1 MKTYYDSG
9 EAAWQASNTML
20 QEYPNYHHSL
30 TAYASLPLRADYTLA
45 DEPHVISIDR
55 PSPLIVRA
63 LDELKMADR
72 STTRVLDLG
81 CGTASQSLFLA
92 ANGYEVTAMDTN
104 ATALDMA
111 HETARSLGI
120 PSRNFVVKTGNALE
134 LPTAEKYDV
143 IIAGMLLHFFK
154 KEDNRNI
161 VRQMKSITLPN
172 GLNLLSAY
180 TTNNPEEER
189 LQGREYLFQPQ
200 ELQSLYAEEDWHSVS
215 YVERLNQ
222 RPLARGRT
230 KFIVPTIAELIAKK
244 GCPPKRLG
252 RTALGRDIEYW
263 RRSDPELYNIL
274 LDMSEQD

>member
-20 QEYPNYHHSL
+20 HEYPNYHHSL
-30 TAYASLPLRADYTLA
+30 TTYVSLPLRADYTLNG
-45 DEPHVISIDR
+45 EPHAISIDP

-63 LDELKMADR
+63 LDELNMADR

-104 ATALDMA
+104 DNALNMA

-120 PSRNFVVKTGNALE
+120 PPRNFVVKSGSALE
-134 LPTAEKYDV
+134 LPTAEKYNV

-161 VRQMKSITLPN
+161 VRQMKSLTLPN

-189 LQGREYLFQPQ
+189 KERQYLFQPQ
-200 ELQSLYAEEDWHSVS
+200 ELKSLYAEQNWQSVS

-222 RPLARGRT
+222 RPQARGWT

-244 GCPPKRLG
+244 GGPSKRLG
-252 RTALGRDIEYW
+252 RTALGQDIEYW

-274 LDMSEQD
+274 LDMSEQT